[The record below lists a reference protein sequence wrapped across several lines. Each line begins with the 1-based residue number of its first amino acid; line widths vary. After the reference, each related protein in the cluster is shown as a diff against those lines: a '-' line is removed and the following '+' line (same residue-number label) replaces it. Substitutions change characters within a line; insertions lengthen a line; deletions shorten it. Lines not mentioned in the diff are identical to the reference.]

1 MPVRPVLPFAF
12 GPLHPRCHLLH
23 TSILLAALMLAA
35 AFGPV
40 AGAQQVIKPRSDTEG
55 QARSDTEGQAR
66 LPAPRLRLEQT
77 AGGCVRLSWDP
88 VEGAKT
94 YFLGRSLGTGGY
106 QRVLD
111 APDGAFT
118 SYLDRGVKA
127 GVRVSYIATA
137 VDFKGLAGLRAV
149 SDNFVPT
156 ASPSG
161 NCLTSPDAPA
171 VTTPAGPPVV
181 ASIAGRD
188 ILVRWA
194 GVPNTSYYEV
204 RHLLDDRT
212 VEFARVGLSNE
223 YISRAP
229 APGEHQFVIFSKAL
243 PLGRDEYRRSNFVV
257 IEAPTVASSTDS
269 TGSGGTSTGGTSGSS
284 TAAPI
289 APSEVSLT
297 VGAPVA
303 LRVGATTQLTA
314 PAGSRWSTL
323 DAAVATTDGT
333 GVVSAIASGR
343 ARIVAISAQPD
354 GATRITVVHVVVSP

>member
-1 MPVRPVLPFAF
+1 MPVRPPVPPSLVPVHLPRLRWIA
-12 GPLHPRCHLLH
+12 PALV
-23 TSILLAALMLAA
+23 TVVLAA
-35 AFGPV
+35 FVPTV
-40 AGAQQVIKPRSDTEG
+40 RAQQVIKPRSDTER
-55 QARSDTEGQAR
+55 QPR
-66 LPAPRLRLEQT
+66 LPAPRLRIEQT
-77 AGGCVRLSWDP
+77 AGGCVRLSWDA

-111 APDGAFT
+111 APEGAFT

-137 VDFKGLAGLRAV
+137 VDFDGLAGLRAA

-161 NCLTSPDAPA
+161 DCLTPPDAPVA
-171 VTTPAGPPVV
+171 TTPAGPPVV

-188 ILVRWA
+188 ILVRWT

-204 RHLLDDRT
+204 RHLLGDRT
-212 VEFARVGLSNE
+212 IESTRVGTNHE
-223 YISRAP
+223 FTSRAP
-229 APGEHQFVIFSKAL
+229 APGEHKFVIFSRAL
-243 PLGRDEYRRSNFVV
+243 PFGRDQYRTSNSVI
-257 IEAPTVASSTDS
+257 IEAPAVVSSTDS
-269 TGSGGTSTGGTSGSS
+269 TGSGGTSTGGTSPSSGSS

-303 LRVGATTQLTA
+303 LRVGTTTQLTA
-314 PAGSRWSTL
+314 ATGSRWSSL
-323 DAAVATTDGT
+323 DAAIATTDGS
-333 GVVSAIASGR
+333 GVVSAIAPGR

-354 GATRITVVHVVVSP
+354 GTMRITVIHVVVSP